1 MLNMILNQLK
11 NEEGQGMAEYGLII
25 AFVALIVVVGITVFG
40 NQLSTFFTEL
50 ANNF

>member
-25 AFVALIVVVGITVFG
+25 AFVALIVVAGITVFG
-40 NQLSTFFTEL
+40 QQLSAFFSDL
-50 ANNF
+50 ATNF